1 MTSNEYRNEIRS
13 EKVNLKISEMDLE
26 NYKSEEEHNS
36 KTKSLKQKRINSKNP
51 ESNIQSEEEII
62 RVRNK
67 LIIKDDDTKT
77 NDFLNN
83 NEINIKG
90 NQISNDEDLKIE
102 KKEERKGIIGRAKD
116 WLSFYF
122 HEIPLLWKKEELVQG
137 YDANGNIV
145 YRPKKKIPIKETNN
159 VNIEKMN
166 IENEVNSASVDITT
180 KGINYGVY
188 FN

>member
-1 MTSNEYRNEIRS
+1 M
-13 EKVNLKISEMDLE
+13 
-26 NYKSEEEHNS
+26 
-36 KTKSLKQKRINSKNP
+36 
-51 ESNIQSEEEII
+51 
-62 RVRNK
+62 
-67 LIIKDDDTKT
+67 
-77 NDFLNN
+77 
-83 NEINIKG
+83 
-90 NQISNDEDLKIE
+90 
-102 KKEERKGIIGRAKD
+102 D

-122 HEIPLLWKKEELVQG
+122 NEIPLFWKKEELVQG